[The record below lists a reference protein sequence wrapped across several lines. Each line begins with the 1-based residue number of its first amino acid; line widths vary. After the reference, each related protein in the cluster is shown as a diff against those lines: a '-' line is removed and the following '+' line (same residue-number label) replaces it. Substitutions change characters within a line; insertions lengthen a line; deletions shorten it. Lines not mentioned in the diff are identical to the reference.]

1 METVETFIFDK
12 FKALFN
18 NYCFPV
24 IAPQEFIE
32 TIQPNPQNQN
42 TRIKKFPFC
51 VFNIVSVQKQVRN
64 CNQNE
69 EISIQFL
76 LYALDYNKIEELR
89 KSFIEIADEIGK
101 MQSIRTMFD
110 NDLIAYYLIIEYDFL
125 FNSGSLKG
133 K

>member
-1 METVETFIFDK
+1 METVETFIFNQ
-12 FKALFN
+12 FKGIVN
-18 NYCFPV
+18 DYCFPV

-32 TIQPNPQNQN
+32 KIQPNPQNKN

-51 VFNIVSVQKQVRN
+51 VFNIVSVEKQLKN

-89 KSFIEIADEIGK
+89 KDFIEIADKIGK
-101 MQSIRTMFD
+101 FQSIRIMFD
-110 NDLIAYYLIIEYDFL
+110 NDLLAYYLIIEYDFL

>member
-1 METVETFIFDK
+1 MQTVEAFIFGK

-18 NYCFPV
+18 NNCFPV

-32 TIQPNPQNQN
+32 KIQPNQQNQS

-51 VFNIVSVQKQVRN
+51 VFNIVSVEKQLKN

-69 EISIQFL
+69 NIQIQFL

-89 KSFIEIADEIGK
+89 KDFIEIADEIGK
-101 MQSIRTMFD
+101 FQSIRIMFD
-110 NDLIAYYLIIEYDFL
+110 NDLLAYYIIIEYDFL

>member
-18 NYCFPV
+18 DYCFPV

-32 TIQPNPQNQN
+32 KIQPSQQN
-42 TRIKKFPFC
+42 TRIKQFPFC
-51 VFNIVSVQKQVRN
+51 VFNIVSVEKQKRN
-64 CNQNE
+64 CNINE

-89 KSFIEIADEIGK
+89 KDFIEIADKIGK
-101 MQSIRTMFD
+101 FQSIRIMFD
-110 NDLIAYYLIIEYDFL
+110 NDLLAYYLIIEYDFL

>member
-1 METVETFIFDK
+1 MKMETVETFIFDN

-32 TIQPNPQNQN
+32 KIQPSQKN
-42 TRIKKFPFC
+42 TRIKQFPFC
-51 VFNIVSVQKQVRN
+51 VFNIVSVEKQKRN
-64 CNQNE
+64 CNINE

-89 KSFIEIADEIGK
+89 NSFIEIADKIGK
-101 MQSIRTMFD
+101 FQSIRIMFD
-110 NDLIAYYLIIEYDFL
+110 NDLLAYYLIIEYDFL

>member
-1 METVETFIFDK
+1 METVETFIFDN

-32 TIQPNPQNQN
+32 KIQPSQQN

-51 VFNIVSVQKQVRN
+51 VFNIVSVEKQKRD
-64 CNQNE
+64 CNINE

-89 KSFIEIADEIGK
+89 NSFIEIADKIGK
-101 MQSIRTMFD
+101 FQSIRIMFD
-110 NDLIAYYLIIEYDFL
+110 NDLLAYYLIIEYVFL
-125 FNSGSLKG
+125 
-133 K
+133 

>member
-1 METVETFIFDK
+1 METVETFIFNQ
-12 FKALFN
+12 FKGIVN
-18 NYCFPV
+18 DYCFPV

-32 TIQPNPQNQN
+32 KIQPNPQNKN

-51 VFNIVSVQKQVRN
+51 VFNIVSVEKQVRN
-64 CNQNE
+64 CNRSE

-89 KSFIEIADEIGK
+89 KDFIEIADKIGNF
-101 MQSIRTMFD
+101 QSIRIMFD

>member
-32 TIQPNPQNQN
+32 KIQPNQQN
-42 TRIKKFPFC
+42 TRIKQFPFC
-51 VFNIVSVQKQVRN
+51 VFNIVSVEKQKRN
-64 CNQNE
+64 CNINE

-89 KSFIEIADEIGK
+89 KSFIEIADKIGK
-101 MQSIRTMFD
+101 FQSVRIMFD
-110 NDLIAYYLIIEYDFL
+110 NDLLAYYIIIEYDFL

>member
-1 METVETFIFDK
+1 METVETFIFDN

-32 TIQPNPQNQN
+32 KIQPSQQNI
-42 TRIKKFPFC
+42 RIKQFPFC
-51 VFNIVSVQKQVRN
+51 VFNIVSVEKQKRN
-64 CNQNE
+64 CNINE

-89 KSFIEIADEIGK
+89 KDFIEIADKIGK
-101 MQSIRTMFD
+101 FQSVRIMFD
-110 NDLIAYYLIIEYDFL
+110 NDLLAYYIIIEYDFL

>member
-1 METVETFIFDK
+1 METVETFIFNQ
-12 FKALFN
+12 FKGLFN
-18 NYCFPV
+18 DYCFPV

-32 TIQPNPQNQN
+32 KIQPNQQN
-42 TRIKKFPFC
+42 TRIKQFPFC
-51 VFNIVSVQKQVRN
+51 VFNIVSVEKQKRN
-64 CNQNE
+64 CNINE

-89 KSFIEIADEIGK
+89 KDFIEIADKIGK
-101 MQSIRTMFD
+101 LQSIRTMFD
-110 NDLIAYYLIIEYDFL
+110 NDLLAYYLIIEYDFL